1 MGKAVHYFTCS
12 TYVSVSLFD
21 VWQFLMYLLI
31 ETIMDHIET
40 NVCDVHLLFFHP
52 FLQTSASLWLW
63 NISCALNLLVT
74 LDVFLF
80 MIKTIFFTFSFKIQ
94 KLSQI

>member
-1 MGKAVHYFTCS
+1 MSAYLM
-12 TYVSVSLFD
+12 YE
-21 VWQFLMYLLI
+21 FLMYLLI
-31 ETIMDHIET
+31 ETIMDYIET
-40 NVCDVHLLFFHP
+40 NVCDIHLLVFHP